1 MTEQP
6 TVAVLGTG
14 TMGAPMARNLLQAG
28 HEVRVWNRSADKA
41 QPLEQDGATVA
52 TSAREAAEGADVV
65 VTMLAAG
72 EAVEEVAGEAIDGD
86 GGVWA
91 QMSTVG
97 LEAGKTL
104 AALARERGVT
114 FVDAPVL
121 GTKAPA
127 EQGKLIVLAAG
138 APDGRERCAPIF
150 DTVGAKTIDLGE
162 DPVAGQRL
170 KVVLNAWIV
179 GLVEALGET
188 MALAKAL
195 GVEQEQFLE
204 TISGGPLD
212 TPYAQVKGKVM
223 ISGEFDPSFAL
234 RLARKDAGLALAA
247 AEAAGIDL
255 PAIRA
260 TAAAFDEAIEA
271 GHGYEDMAATYATL
285 APADG

>member
-1 MTEQP
+1 MSELATI
-6 TVAVLGTG
+6 AVLGTG
-14 TMGAPMARNLLQAG
+14 TMGAPMARNLLRAG

-41 QPLEQDGATVA
+41 RPLADDGATVA
-52 TSAREAAEGADVV
+52 ESAREAVDGADVV

-72 EAVEEVAGEAIDGD
+72 DAVEEVAREAIDGD
-86 GGVWA
+86 GVWA

-97 LEAGKTL
+97 LEAGETL
-104 AALARERGVT
+104 AGLARERGVT

-138 APDGRERCAPIF
+138 DPDGRERCAPVF
-150 DTVGAKTIDLGE
+150 DVVAAKTIDLGD

-170 KVVLNAWIV
+170 KVVLNSWIV

-212 TPYAQVKGKVM
+212 TPYAQMKGKVM
-223 ISGEFDPSFAL
+223 ISGDFDPSFAL
-234 RLARKDAGLALAA
+234 KLARKDAGLALAA

-260 TAAAFDEAIEA
+260 TAAAFDQAIEA
-271 GHGYEDMAATYATL
+271 GHGDEDMAATYVTL
-285 APADG
+285 APGED

>member
-1 MTEQP
+1 MSELATI
-6 TVAVLGTG
+6 AVLGTG

-41 QPLEQDGATVA
+41 QPLADDGATVA
-52 TSAREAAEGADVV
+52 ESAREAADGADVV

-72 EAVEEVAGEAIDGD
+72 DAVEEVAREAIEGD
-86 GGVWA
+86 VVWA

-97 LEAGKTL
+97 LEAGETL
-104 AALARERGVT
+104 ASLARERGLT

-138 APDGRERCAPIF
+138 DAGGRERCAPVF
-150 DTVGAKTIDLGE
+150 DAVAAKTIDLGD
-162 DPVAGQRL
+162 DPIAGQRL
-170 KVVLNAWIV
+170 KVVLNSWIV

-212 TPYAQVKGKVM
+212 TPYAQMKGKVM
-223 ISGEFDPSFAL
+223 ISGDFDPSFAL
-234 RLARKDAGLALAA
+234 KLARKDAGLALAA

-255 PAIRA
+255 PAVRA
-260 TAAAFDEAIEA
+260 TAAAFDQAIEA
-271 GHGYEDMAATYATL
+271 GHGDEDMAATYATL
-285 APADG
+285 APGAD